1 MSLAQ
6 VCNAV
11 ILTLGNAQRLLHLEE
26 LELFASRTFQQHH
39 LISPEANNNYM
50 FTSALDSAIL
60 DLSVQGILTFDC
72 DGPYSYYH
80 LTGYGQERYKALQ
93 PSSTQQQDKKR
104 AP

>member
-80 LTGYGQERYKALQ
+80 LTGYGQERYIQLQ
-93 PSSTQQQDKKR
+93 LSSTQRQQKRR